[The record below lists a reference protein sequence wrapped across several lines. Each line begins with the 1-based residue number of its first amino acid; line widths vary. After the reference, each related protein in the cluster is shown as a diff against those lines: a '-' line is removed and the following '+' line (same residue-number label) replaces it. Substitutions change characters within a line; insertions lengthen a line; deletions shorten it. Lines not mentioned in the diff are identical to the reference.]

1 MTAAIDD
8 VGALP
13 GRKVHD
19 QERQPIGKVK
29 HVYAI
34 DGDGEPMW
42 IGIAA
47 SFGLFDKREII
58 VPLARLKEEDGDL
71 LVPYSLDHIRN
82 SPEIES
88 DEINEQDDRRLRDH
102 FGIDVA
108 DQELRD
114 DNVGYATLVTDQQGV
129 ARRVDDPGSLESPNP
144 DKRTD
149 ETYERLKDAGPAE
162 TRDVDAGEIAN
173 ELASNKAHS
182 GEGADNSDDARADSP
197 GKDDR
202 DEARAAAESASE
214 DDGKRERSGSA

>member
-19 QERQPIGKVK
+19 QERRAIGKVV

-34 DGDGEPMW
+34 EGGEPTW
-42 IGIAA
+42 VGVEVKL
-47 SFGLFDKREII
+47 GLFDKREAV
-58 VPLARLKEEDGDL
+58 VPLARLKEENGDL
-71 LVPYSLDHIRN
+71 LVPYSLEHIRRT
-82 SPEIES
+82 PEIEA
-88 DEINEQDDRRLRDH
+88 DEIDEQANRRLRDH
-102 FGIDVA
+102 FGIDAA

-114 DNVGYATLVTDQQGV
+114 DNFGYATLVSDEEGT
-129 ARRVDDPGSLESPNP
+129 ARRVDDPESLESPNP

-173 ELASNKAHS
+173 ELTSNQAHS
-182 GEGADNSDDARADSP
+182 GEGESG
-197 GKDDR
+197 GKG
-202 DEARAAAESASE
+202 ESE
-214 DDGKRERSGSA
+214 GGGERESGGSA